1 MTTGPRFLAFSE
13 ISASVLQDAS
23 RDGCRMNAH
32 AKVKIGHSVCPHD
45 CPSTCALDVE
55 LLGGNKIGRV
65 HGAKDNDYTDGV
77 ICAKVARYAER
88 IHHPDRLMH
97 PLRRTGPKGSGQFER
112 ISWDDA
118 LDITAEAMLAA
129 ERKYG
134 PESVWPYYYAG
145 TMGLVMR
152 DGINRLR
159 HAKRYAV
166 MYATICTTTAW
177 TGYIAGTGKLA
188 GPDPREMA
196 KSDMVV
202 IWGTNPVNTQVNV
215 MTHAAR
221 ARKERGA
228 KIVAVD
234 IYQNGTMQQA
244 DLALCLRPGTDGALA
259 CGVMHVL
266 FRDGHA
272 NWPYMEQYTDC
283 PRELEAH
290 LRDKTP
296 EWASAITGLSVAE
309 IETFAKMVGTTP
321 KTYFRLGYGFSRQR
335 NGAHNMHAALC
346 IPSVTGAWLHEGGG
360 GFHNNGAIYHWNKS
374 LIEGLDVADPTVRV
388 LDQCRIGPILTGDQD
403 DLKGGAPIAALF
415 IQNMNPVQVAPE
427 QRKVKAG
434 FAREDLFTCVH
445 EQFMTATAKM
455 ADVVLPATMFLEH
468 DDVYQGG
475 GHQYITLG
483 PKLLEP
489 PGECWSNHDVI
500 CALAKRVGAEH
511 PGFTKT
517 PREIIDWTLQK
528 SGWGTL
534 AELEEK
540 KWIDCQP
547 EFDKAHYIKGFN
559 YPDKKFRFK
568 PDWQN
573 IPAPRSNGIRIE
585 REVPR
590 LPDHWNV
597 IENAD
602 AKHPFRL
609 STSPSRDYLN
619 SSFNETPTSQ
629 ARHGKPRVKIHP
641 DDLAKLGIADG
652 ARVRM
657 GNERGEIVLAAET
670 YPGVQRGVVIVE
682 SIAPNDHFEGGEG
695 INTLTSSYQAA
706 PYGGAAFHD
715 NHVWIRKA

>member
-1 MTTGPRFLAFSE
+1 
-13 ISASVLQDAS
+13 
-23 RDGCRMNAH
+23 MNAH

-55 LLGGNKIGRV
+55 LLDQGRIGRV
-65 HGAKDNDYTDGV
+65 HGAKDNSYTDGV

-97 PLRRTGPKGSGQFER
+97 PLRRKGPKGSGQFER

-129 ERKYG
+129 ERKHG
-134 PESVWPYYYAG
+134 PEAVWPYYYAG

-159 HAKRYAV
+159 HAKRYSN

-196 KSDMVV
+196 KSDLVV

-228 KIVAVD
+228 KIVAID

-259 CGVMHVL
+259 CAVMHIL
-266 FRDGHA
+266 FRNGHA

-290 LRDKTP
+290 MRDKTP
-296 EWASAITGLSVAE
+296 EWASAITGLTVEE
-309 IETFAKMVGTTP
+309 IETFARMVGTTP
-321 KTYFRLGYGFSRQR
+321 KTYLRLGYGFSRQR

-360 GFHNNGAIYHWNKS
+360 GFHNNGAIYHWNRS
-374 LIEGLDVADPTVRV
+374 LIEGLDVADPSVRV
-388 LDQCRIGPILTGDQD
+388 FDQCRVGSVLLGDAE
-403 DLKGGAPIAALF
+403 DLKGGPPVDALF

-455 ADVVLPATMFLEH
+455 ADVALPATMFLEH

-475 GHQYITLG
+475 GHQHIMLG
-483 PKLLEP
+483 PKLIEA
-489 PGECWSNHDVI
+489 PGECRSNHDVI
-500 CALAKRVGAEH
+500 CGLAKRVGAEH
-511 PGFTKT
+511 PGFGMT
-517 PREIIDWTLQK
+517 PREIIDRTLQK

-534 AELEEK
+534 AELEAK

-547 EFDKAHYIKGFN
+547 PFEKAHYINGFG
-559 YPDKKFRFK
+559 YPDRKFRFK

-585 REVPR
+585 GDVPR
-590 LPDHWNV
+590 LPGHWDVNEKV
-597 IENAD
+597 D

-629 ARHGKPRVKIHP
+629 ARHGKPRVKVHP
-641 DDLAKLGIADG
+641 DDLAQLGIAAG
-652 ARVRM
+652 ERVRM
-657 GNERGEIVLAAET
+657 GNERGEIVVLAEAFA
-670 YPGVQRGVVIVE
+670 GVQRGVVIVE

-695 INTLTSSYQAA
+695 INTLTSAFQSA

-715 NHVWIRKA
+715 NHVWLRAA

>member
-1 MTTGPRFLAFSE
+1 
-13 ISASVLQDAS
+13 
-23 RDGCRMNAH
+23 
-32 AKVKIGHSVCPHD
+32 
-45 CPSTCALDVE
+45 
-55 LLGGNKIGRV
+55 
-65 HGAKDNDYTDGV
+65 
-77 ICAKVARYAER
+77 
-88 IHHPDRLMH
+88 
-97 PLRRTGPKGSGQFER
+97 
-112 ISWDDA
+112 
-118 LDITAEAMLAA
+118 
-129 ERKYG
+129 
-134 PESVWPYYYAG
+134 
-145 TMGLVMR
+145 
-152 DGINRLR
+152 
-159 HAKRYAV
+159 
-166 MYATICTTTAW
+166 
-177 TGYIAGTGKLA
+177 
-188 GPDPREMA
+188 
-196 KSDMVV
+196 
-202 IWGTNPVNTQVNV
+202 
-215 MTHAAR
+215 
-221 ARKERGA
+221 
-228 KIVAVD
+228 
-234 IYQNGTMQQA
+234 
-244 DLALCLRPGTDGALA
+244 
-259 CGVMHVL
+259 
-266 FRDGHA
+266 
-272 NWPYMEQYTDC
+272 
-283 PRELEAH
+283 
-290 LRDKTP
+290 
-296 EWASAITGLSVAE
+296 
-309 IETFAKMVGTTP
+309 
-321 KTYFRLGYGFSRQR
+321 
-335 NGAHNMHAALC
+335 
-346 IPSVTGAWLHEGGG
+346 
-360 GFHNNGAIYHWNKS
+360 
-374 LIEGLDVADPTVRV
+374 
-388 LDQCRIGPILTGDQD
+388 
-403 DLKGGAPIAALF
+403 
-415 IQNMNPVQVAPE
+415 MNPVQVAPE

-475 GHQYITLG
+475 GHQYIMLG

-517 PREIIDWTLQK
+517 SREIIDWTLQK

-547 EFDKAHYIKGFN
+547 EFDKAHYIKGFG

-590 LPDHWNV
+590 LPDHWDV

-629 ARHGKPRVKIHP
+629 ARHGKPRVKMHP

-657 GNERGEIVLAAET
+657 GNERGEIVLAAEAF
-670 YPGVQRGVVIVE
+670 PGVQRGVVIVE